1 MDANNKVPI
10 TFWII
15 AGIAVLWNMMG
26 VFAFSTDLMMNAE
39 GLSAMEESQRAMYEA
54 MPSWTKI
61 PYGIATIGGLIGSI
75 GLILRKRWSISI
87 LLISLICVLIQ
98 FGYTFFGTNAL
109 EIMGSE
115 AFKMPIGIILIALF
129 LWYYAKK
136 SDARGL
142 LN

>member
-1 MDANNKVPI
+1 MDANNKIPV

-15 AGIAVLWNMMG
+15 AGIAVLWNLMG
-26 VFAFSTDLMMNAE
+26 VFAFATDLMMSAE
-39 GLSAMEESQRAMYEA
+39 GLAAMEENQRAMYEA

-75 GLILRKRWSISI
+75 GLIMRKKWSIPA

-109 EIMGSE
+109 EIMGNGSMT
-115 AFKMPIGIILIALF
+115 MPIGIILIALF